1 MLYVAIIGILHRFLT
16 STSLNSEYVVS
27 SDGGVLTTK
36 SAIAGQWQ
44 INANIQHNRANAM
57 VIHHTSTKTGVMT
70 P

>member
-36 SAIAGQWQ
+36 SAIAGQGQ
-44 INANIQHNRANAM
+44 INANMQHNRANGD
-57 VIHHTSTKTGVMT
+57 TSYKL
-70 P
+70 